1 MFAKSRIPKLIGLK
15 KKDINSIGTIKK
27 LNKTETPE
35 GKKDEKNL
43 NLLCLILIIC
53 IPIKIK
59 ALIVKVT
66 KI

>member
-1 MFAKSRIPKLIGLK
+1 LAKSRIAKLIGLK
-15 KKDINSIGTIKK
+15 KKEINSIGTIKK
-27 LNKTETPE
+27 LNSTETPE

-43 NLLCLILIIC
+43 NLLYRILIIC

-59 ALIVKVT
+59 MLMVKVT